1 MVRNAAGDFPVGE
14 ITMSDEWNGGSV
26 RLIALLS
33 ATMALGMVACTS
45 EETLTQPETAG
56 DQSIATLS
64 SALASNSWTTKAPL
78 PYGPFGVSAG
88 MAVNSAGQS
97 IVYTFG
103 GQTAESPA
111 PSGGVQAYNVAT
123 NTWTSRSAHV
133 QPVTRGNG
141 VGKIGSKLYF
151 SGGYYGDELYASEL
165 DAYDYGT
172 DRMIKK
178 ADMPKH
184 TGDGVTGVIN
194 GKLYVLPGTCE
205 LGVTS
210 QGYCATNPIR
220 RLYRYDPATNTWVAG
235 ALAPHF
241 HKNGAAGVI
250 NGKFYVAGGLNSFQP
265 VADLDVYDP
274 ATNTWKT
281 LAPLPTAG
289 VAIGAALGG
298 KLFVIS
304 AGNHSYAY
312 NPATNT
318 WKTRAS
324 PTWGHGAAVRVV
336 LAGTSRL
343 LAVGD
348 SHGPNFDLPNDSE
361 LYTP

>member
-1 MVRNAAGDFPVGE
+1 MQRITPLEE
-14 ITMSDEWNGGSV
+14 ITVSDKWNWGSV
-26 RLIALLS
+26 RLISLLS

-45 EETLTQPETAG
+45 EETPTQPETAG
-56 DQSIATLS
+56 DQSIATS
-64 SALASNSWTTKAPL
+64 SFALASNSWTAKAPL
-78 PYGPFGVSAG
+78 PDGPFGVSAG

-103 GQTAESPA
+103 GQLPDSPGPGPA
-111 PSGGVQAYNVAT
+111 GVEAYNVAT

-205 LGVTS
+205 LND
-210 QGYCATNPIR
+210 CATNPIR

-235 ALAPHF
+235 ALSPHF

-250 NGKFYVAGGLNSFQP
+250 DGKFYVAGGLG
-265 VADLDVYDP
+265 VVDLDVYDP
-274 ATNTWKT
+274 ATNSWKT

-289 VAIGAALGG
+289 RAIGAALGG
-298 KLFVIS
+298 KLFVTS
-304 AGNHSYAY
+304 SGNMFGDEVHSYVY

-324 PTWGHGAAVRVV
+324 PTWGHGAIVRVV
-336 LAGTSRL
+336 LDGTSRL

-348 SHGPNFDLPNDSE
+348 SHGPTFDIPNDSE

>member
-1 MVRNAAGDFPVGE
+1 MQRITPLEE
-14 ITMSDEWNGGSV
+14 ITVSDKWNCGSV
-26 RLIALLS
+26 RLISLLS

-45 EETLTQPETAG
+45 DETLTQPETAG
-56 DQSIATLS
+56 DQSIAKSL
-64 SALASNSWTTKAPL
+64 SALASNTWTAKAPL
-78 PYGPFGVSAG
+78 PGGLLGVSAG
-88 MAVNSAGQS
+88 MALNSAGQS

-103 GQTAESPA
+103 GQFPDSPGPGPA
-111 PSGGVQAYNVAT
+111 GVQAYNVAT
-123 NTWTSRSAHV
+123 NTWTSRSAHT
-133 QPVTRGNG
+133 QPVIRGNG

-165 DAYDYGT
+165 DAYDYGA

-205 LGVTS
+205 LND
-210 QGYCATNPIR
+210 CATNPIR

-324 PTWGHGAAVRVV
+324 PTWGHGAIVRVV
-336 LAGTSRL
+336 LDGTSRL
-343 LAVGD
+343 HAVGD
-348 SHGPNFDLPNDSE
+348 SHGPNFDIPNHSE

>member
-1 MVRNAAGDFPVGE
+1 MPRITPLEE
-14 ITMSDEWNGGSV
+14 ITVSDKWNWGSV
-26 RLIALLS
+26 RLISLLS

-45 EETLTQPETAG
+45 EETPTQPETAG
-56 DQSIATLS
+56 DQSMATLS
-64 SALASNSWTTKAPL
+64 PALASNSWTTKAPL
-78 PYGPFGVSAG
+78 PDGPFGVSAG

-103 GQTAESPA
+103 GQLPDSPGPGPA
-111 PSGGVQAYNVAT
+111 VVEAYNVAT

-205 LGVTS
+205 LDD
-210 QGYCATNPIR
+210 CATNPIR

-235 ALAPHF
+235 ALSPHV

-250 NGKFYVAGGLNSFQP
+250 NGKFYVAGGLG
-265 VADLDVYDP
+265 VTDLDVYNP

-289 VAIGAALGG
+289 RAIGAALGG

-304 AGNHSYAY
+304 SGNTFGDEVHSYAY

-318 WKTRAS
+318 WKIRTS

-336 LAGTSRL
+336 LNGTSRL
-343 LAVGD
+343 LAVGE
-348 SHGPNFDLPNDSE
+348 SHGPNCDIPNDSE

>member
-1 MVRNAAGDFPVGE
+1 MQRITPLEE
-14 ITMSDEWNGGSV
+14 ITVSDKWNWGSV
-26 RLIALLS
+26 RLISLLS

-45 EETLTQPETAG
+45 EETPTQPETAG
-56 DQSIATLS
+56 DQSITTS
-64 SALASNSWTTKAPL
+64 SIALASNSWTAKAPL
-78 PYGPFGVSAG
+78 PDGPFGVSAG

-103 GQTAESPA
+103 GQLPDSPGPGPA
-111 PSGGVQAYNVAT
+111 GVEAYNVAT

-194 GKLYVLPGTCE
+194 SKLYVLPGTCE

-235 ALAPHF
+235 ALSPHF

-250 NGKFYVAGGLNSFQP
+250 NGKFYVAGGLG
-265 VADLDVYDP
+265 VVDLDVYDP
-274 ATNTWKT
+274 ATNSWKT
-281 LAPLPTAG
+281 LAPMPTAG
-289 VAIGAALGG
+289 RAIGAALGG

-304 AGNHSYAY
+304 SGNTFGDEVHSYAY

-336 LAGTSRL
+336 LDGSSRL

-348 SHGPNFDLPNDSE
+348 SHGSNFDIPNDSE
-361 LYTP
+361 LYTQ